1 MATLNIKNFPGSLY
15 RRLKERARRER
26 RSMAQE
32 VTHLL
37 ERALEDQESLS
48 ILELE
53 GLGEAL
59 WRERDGAAHVE
70 RERDSWDD

>member
-1 MATLNIKNFPGSLY
+1 MATLNIKNFPASLY
-15 RRLKERARRER
+15 RKLKERARRER

-37 ERALEDQESLS
+37 EKALEDAEPLS

-53 GLGEAL
+53 GLGKEL
-59 WRERDGAAHVE
+59 WRGEDAAEHVA
-70 RERDSWDD
+70 RERDSWED

>member
-1 MATLNIKNFPGSLY
+1 MPTLNIKNFPASLY
-15 RRLKERARRER
+15 RKLRERARRER

-37 ERALEDQESLS
+37 ERALEEAEPSS

-59 WRERDGAAHVE
+59 WADVDATEHVE
-70 RERDSWDD
+70 RERRSWG

>member
-1 MATLNIKNFPGSLY
+1 MATLNIKNFPGALY

-26 RSMAQE
+26 RSVAQE

-37 ERALEDQESLS
+37 EQALEEPERLS

-53 GLGEAL
+53 GLGEEL
-59 WRERDGAAHVE
+59 WREQDAASHVA
-70 RERDSWDD
+70 RERDSWD

>member
-15 RRLKERARRER
+15 RKLKERARRER

-32 VTHLL
+32 VTYLL
-37 ERALEDQESLS
+37 EQALEERESLS

-53 GLGEAL
+53 GLGEDL
-59 WRERDGAAHVE
+59 WRDEDATRHVA
-70 RERDSWDD
+70 RERDSWVD

>member
-15 RRLKERARRER
+15 RKLKERARRER

-37 ERALEDQESLS
+37 ERALEDPEPLS

-53 GLGEAL
+53 GLGEDL
-59 WRERDGAAHVE
+59 WREEDATAYVA

>member
-1 MATLNIKNFPGSLY
+1 MATLNIKNFPNSLY
-15 RRLKERARRER
+15 RKLKGRARRER

-37 ERALEDQESLS
+37 EQALEEPEPLS
-48 ILELE
+48 IVELE
-53 GLGEAL
+53 GLGEDL
-59 WRERDGAAHVE
+59 WRAEDATRHVA

>member
-1 MATLNIKNFPGSLY
+1 MATLNIKNFPGALY
-15 RRLKERARRER
+15 RKLKERALRER

-37 ERALEDQESLS
+37 EKAVEEPELLS

-53 GLGEAL
+53 GLGEEL
-59 WRERDGAAHVE
+59 WRHDGAATHVAQ
-70 RERDSWDD
+70 ERDSWDD